1 MAWVLK
7 VCGGAISRHFSPV
20 TLHHHKQA
28 GPAITKRVND
38 IATSDCILQQARAL
52 RSQGVGR
59 GGLPETMPPK
69 GKEAKPDSLISKEDG
84 LRYWQNATADVDGML
99 GGVPSLFSP
108 ISRVDLQGSRTFLAR
123 LGIGTSQGRQKV
135 TNCVEGGA
143 GIGRVT
149 QGLLANV
156 AANIDIVEPVGK
168 FTAQLRGKP
177 GVRRIFNVGL
187 EEWAPAADAP
197 AYDLVWT
204 QWCLGHLTDAQ
215 LVQYLRRCKEA
226 LVPETG
232 VIVIKENLSTS
243 GEDVFDPVDSCV
255 TRQEETWKRLFEE
268 AGLRIVRHEPQR
280 GLPETGAHRLLP
292 VMMYALK
299 P

>member
-1 MAWVLK
+1 MP
-7 VCGGAISRHFSPV
+7 I
-20 TLHHHKQA
+20 
-28 GPAITKRVND
+28 N
-38 IATSDCILQQARAL
+38 TS
-52 RSQGVGR
+52 
-59 GGLPETMPPK
+59 
-69 GKEAKPDSLISKEDG
+69 KPFANLA
-84 LRYWQNATADVDGML
+84 QN
-99 GGVPSLFSP
+99 S
-108 ISRVDLQGSRTFLAR
+108 
-123 LGIGTSQGRQKV
+123 
-135 TNCVEGGA
+135 VEKNS
-143 GIGRVT
+143 IGRVT

-255 TRQEETWKRLFEE
+255 TRFVCGLKRNALVAEKKKKKKKKKKQKLTKRKRRQEETWKRLFEE